1 LQKLKKIFINFVKNK
16 KMKNISIK
24 EFRKNTEKYLSK
36 IISNTS
42 QIVLS
47 TGNKKAIL
55 ISEKEFVGLTET
67 SYLLSTEA
75 NRNRLETAMA
85 QIDNKQTISY
95 KLP

>member
-1 LQKLKKIFINFVKNK
+1 
-16 KMKNISIK
+16 MKNISIK

-42 QIVLS
+42 QIILS
-47 TGNKKAIL
+47 TGNKKVIL
-55 ISEKEFVGLTET
+55 ISEKEFIGLTET

>member
-1 LQKLKKIFINFVKNK
+1 
-16 KMKNISIK
+16 MKNISIK

-42 QIVLS
+42 QIILS
-47 TGNKKAIL
+47 TGNKKVIL
-55 ISEKEFVGLTET
+55 ISEKEFISLTET

>member
-1 LQKLKKIFINFVKNK
+1 
-16 KMKNISIK
+16 MRNISIK

-42 QIVLS
+42 QIILS

-55 ISEKEFVGLTET
+55 ISEKEFISLTET

>member
-1 LQKLKKIFINFVKNK
+1 
-16 KMKNISIK
+16 MKNISIK

-42 QIVLS
+42 QIILS
-47 TGNKKAIL
+47 TGNKKVIL
-55 ISEKEFVGLTET
+55 ISEKEFIGLTET

-85 QIDNKQTISY
+85 QIDNK
-95 KLP
+95 

>member
-1 LQKLKKIFINFVKNK
+1 
-16 KMKNISIK
+16 MKNISIK

-42 QIVLS
+42 QIILS

-55 ISEKEFVGLTET
+55 ISEKEFIGLTET

>member
-1 LQKLKKIFINFVKNK
+1 
-16 KMKNISIK
+16 MKNISIK

-42 QIVLS
+42 QIILS
-47 TGNKKAIL
+47 TGNKKVIL
-55 ISEKEFVGLTET
+55 ISEKEFIGLTET
-67 SYLLSTEA
+67 SYLLSTKA

>member
-1 LQKLKKIFINFVKNK
+1 
-16 KMKNISIK
+16 MKNISIK

-42 QIVLS
+42 QIILS
-47 TGNKKAIL
+47 TGNKKVIL
-55 ISEKEFVGLTET
+55 ISEKEFIGLTET

-75 NRNRLETAMA
+75 NRNRLETAIA

>member
-1 LQKLKKIFINFVKNK
+1 
-16 KMKNISIK
+16 MKNISIK

-42 QIVLS
+42 QIILS

-55 ISEKEFVGLTET
+55 ISEKEFIGLTET

-95 KLP
+95 KIP

>member
-1 LQKLKKIFINFVKNK
+1 
-16 KMKNISIK
+16 MKNISIK

-42 QIVLS
+42 QVILS
-47 TGNKKAIL
+47 TGNKKVIL
-55 ISEKEFVGLTET
+55 ISEKEFIGLTET

-75 NRNRLETAMA
+75 NRNRLETAIA

>member
-1 LQKLKKIFINFVKNK
+1 
-16 KMKNISIK
+16 MKNISIK

-42 QIVLS
+42 QIILS

-55 ISEKEFVGLTET
+55 ISEKEFIGLTET

-75 NRNRLETAMA
+75 NRNRLETAMT

>member
-1 LQKLKKIFINFVKNK
+1 
-16 KMKNISIK
+16 MKNISIK

-42 QIVLS
+42 QIILS

-55 ISEKEFVGLTET
+55 ISEKEFIGLTET

-75 NRNRLETAMA
+75 NRNRLEKAMA

-95 KLP
+95 KLL

>member
-1 LQKLKKIFINFVKNK
+1 
-16 KMKNISIK
+16 MKNISIK

-42 QIVLS
+42 QVILS
-47 TGNKKAIL
+47 TGNKKVIL
-55 ISEKEFVGLTET
+55 ISEKEFIGLTET

-75 NRNRLETAMA
+75 NRNRLETAMT

>member
-1 LQKLKKIFINFVKNK
+1 
-16 KMKNISIK
+16 MKNISIK

-42 QIVLS
+42 QIILS
-47 TGNKKAIL
+47 TGNKKVIL
-55 ISEKEFVGLTET
+55 ISEKEFIGLTET

-75 NRNRLETAMA
+75 NRNRLETAMT

>member
-1 LQKLKKIFINFVKNK
+1 
-16 KMKNISIK
+16 MKNISIK

-42 QIVLS
+42 QIILS
-47 TGNKKAIL
+47 TGNKKVIL
-55 ISEKEFVGLTET
+55 ISEKEFIGLTET

-85 QIDNKQTISY
+85 QIENKQTISY

>member
-1 LQKLKKIFINFVKNK
+1 
-16 KMKNISIK
+16 MKNISIK

-42 QIVLS
+42 QIILS

-55 ISEKEFVGLTET
+55 ISEKEFISLTET

>member
-1 LQKLKKIFINFVKNK
+1 
-16 KMKNISIK
+16 MKNISIK

-42 QIVLS
+42 QVILS
-47 TGNKKAIL
+47 TGNKKVIL
-55 ISEKEFVGLTET
+55 ISEKEFIGLTET

>member
-1 LQKLKKIFINFVKNK
+1 
-16 KMKNISIK
+16 MKNISIK

-42 QIVLS
+42 QIILS

-55 ISEKEFVGLTET
+55 ISEKEFISLTET

-75 NRNRLETAMA
+75 NRNRLESAMT

>member
-1 LQKLKKIFINFVKNK
+1 
-16 KMKNISIK
+16 MKNISIK

-36 IISNTS
+36 IMSNTS
-42 QIVLS
+42 QVILS
-47 TGNKKAIL
+47 TGNKKVIL
-55 ISEKEFVGLTET
+55 ISEKEFIGLTET

-75 NRNRLETAMA
+75 NRNRLETAIA

>member
-1 LQKLKKIFINFVKNK
+1 
-16 KMKNISIK
+16 MKNISIK

-42 QIVLS
+42 QIILS

-55 ISEKEFVGLTET
+55 ISEKEFISLTET

-75 NRNRLETAMA
+75 NRNRLESAMA
-85 QIDNKQTISY
+85 QIYNKQTISY